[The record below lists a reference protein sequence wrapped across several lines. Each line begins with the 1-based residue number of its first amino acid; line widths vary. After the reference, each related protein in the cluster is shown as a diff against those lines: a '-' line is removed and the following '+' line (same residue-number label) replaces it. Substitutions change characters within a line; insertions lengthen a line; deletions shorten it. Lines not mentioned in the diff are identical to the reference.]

1 MDPDLG
7 RVFPVLEKQ
16 RLLKAI
22 VFNKTVQKTKNL
34 DSSDKNMLQACV
46 GISKTTSLLIAGGWA
61 HHDIR
66 EDLQAMFYNYQ
77 SHASDIDQNLLA
89 AAIVNDLDE
98 LGFSEEL
105 LQLSATMPNM
115 DAIARIFLDEQD
127 YQHVRQV
134 LDEFLRS
141 EEA

>member
-1 MDPDLG
+1 
-7 RVFPVLEKQ
+7 
-16 RLLKAI
+16 
-22 VFNKTVQKTKNL
+22 
-34 DSSDKNMLQACV
+34 
-46 GISKTTSLLIAGGWA
+46 
-61 HHDIR
+61 
-66 EDLQAMFYNYQ
+66 MFYNYQ

>member
-16 RLLKAI
+16 RLLKAM